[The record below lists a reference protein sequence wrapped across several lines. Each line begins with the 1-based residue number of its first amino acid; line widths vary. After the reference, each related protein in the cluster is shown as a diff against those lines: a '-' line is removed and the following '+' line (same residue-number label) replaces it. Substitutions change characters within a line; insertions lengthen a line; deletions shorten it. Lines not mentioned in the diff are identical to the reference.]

1 MLALH
6 IVIFSH
12 EVVVN
17 LLEESLLVGRIG
29 LQRLPVVG
37 EMLVVAHLFDRAD
50 EVLPAV
56 AVEEREL
63 LIGELIVPFA
73 LDLVEGQH
81 HRCCQPKR

>member
-1 MLALH
+1 M
-6 IVIFSH
+6 
-12 EVVVN
+12 N
-17 LLEESLLVGRIG
+17 LLEESLLVGRVG

-73 LDLVEGQH
+73 LDLVEGRC